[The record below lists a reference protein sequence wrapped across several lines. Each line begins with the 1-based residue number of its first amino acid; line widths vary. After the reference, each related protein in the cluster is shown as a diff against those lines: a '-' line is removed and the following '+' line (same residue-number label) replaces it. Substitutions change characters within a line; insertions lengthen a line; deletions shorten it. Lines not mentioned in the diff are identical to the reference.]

1 MEPRRSGA
9 MRPAWNASRRERDRG
24 ETHGVS
30 RSGRGRPAVAGRSRR
45 QTIPLYEP
53 KGLLACFDQC
63 HVAGYPRGV
72 TDQQVAGVLEAPGDD
87 ELRGTAPRAIGALL
101 VASGLLRIGAV
112 GVGVA
117 VQFRISDLA
126 GGRPSG
132 VDIGLVGAAQAVT
145 EMVFAPILAHYADR
159 LGRRIFLVL

>member
-1 MEPRRSGA
+1 

-24 ETHGVS
+24 ETHSVS

-45 QTIPLYEP
+45 KTVPLYEP

-87 ELRGTAPRAIGALL
+87 PGAGEDAEADEAVDAGVLAVGDERGALQPT
-101 VASGLLRIGAV
+101 AGA
-112 GVGVA
+112 
-117 VQFRISDLA
+117 
-126 GGRPSG
+126 
-132 VDIGLVGAAQAVT
+132 
-145 EMVFAPILAHYADR
+145 
-159 LGRRIFLVL
+159 